1 MLLESKMKLED
12 EIFQK
17 KFKNEYHKA
26 VVNLIF
32 TYNWMRDFQVNTLKP
47 FDITMQQF
55 NILRILRG
63 QHPNPANIKL
73 IRERMLDKM
82 SDCSRIVEKLRI
94 KGLIERTTCETDRRH
109 VDVVITDK
117 GLKVLSKLDKYN
129 DQVES
134 HLSSLTNKEVTELN
148 RLLDKLRG

>member
-1 MLLESKMKLED
+1 MKLED

-17 KFKNEYHKA
+17 TFKNEYHKA

-32 TYNWMRDFQVNTLKP
+32 TFNWLRDFQVNTLKP
-47 FDITMQQF
+47 FGITMQQF

-82 SDCSRIVEKLRI
+82 SDCSRIVEKAE
-94 KGLIERTTCETDRRH
+94 G
-109 VDVVITDK
+109 
-117 GLKVLSKLDKYN
+117 
-129 DQVES
+129 
-134 HLSSLTNKEVTELN
+134 
-148 RLLDKLRG
+148 

>member
-17 KFKNEYHKA
+17 KFKSEYHKA

-94 KGLIERTTCETDRRH
+94 KGLIERTTCETDSRH

-134 HLSSLTNKEVTELN
+134 HLSSLTTKEVTELN